1 MRKDVNKKSNNKSK
15 VVSALA
21 MLLVS
26 AVALSSAS
34 YAWFTMSKEV
44 SVKGIELQATA
55 PDNVLIATNSDEFST
70 ITPYASHKDL
80 VVTGDKKDVL
90 KGGVTPETAI
100 AASDL
105 LLPCSSAD
113 GIKLYNTLDIKDSG
127 EDKGAASKYVEST
140 NTAASTELYYVD
152 IPLYILTTGSENV
165 DVAID
170 TEKSSIETV
179 DDGKIYN
186 AVRFAVLAVSDDAMT
201 TSKGVYTMN
210 KEMFTGATPVESVV
224 AEKANYAEN
233 DAAIE
238 LNKVSEVQKNNKIKL
253 KGTAKMT
260 DANVDNNKYQ
270 YTKVVVRVWIEGQ
283 NKNCV
288 TANENQKFKFNLT
301 FKAFK
306 AVE

>member
-1 MRKDVNKKSNNKSK
+1 MRKNVNKKSNNKSK

-44 SVKGIELQATA
+44 SVTGIELQATA
-55 PDNVLIATNSDEFST
+55 PDNVLIATNSDAFET
-70 ITPYASHKDL
+70 ITPYASTKTL
-80 VVTGDKKDVL
+80 EVAEEKKDVL
-90 KGGVTPETAI
+90 KGGVNPETAI

-105 LLPCSSAD
+105 LLPCSSAT
-113 GIKLYNTLDIKDSG
+113 GVNLYNTLDIKDSG
-127 EDKGAASKYVEST
+127 EDKGADSKYTTST
-140 NTAASTELYYVD
+140 NTAAATELYYVD
-152 IPLYILTTGSENV
+152 VPLYILTTGSKNV
-165 DVAID
+165 NVAID

-179 DDGKIYN
+179 AGGEIYN
-186 AVRFAVLAVSDDAMT
+186 AVRFAVLDDAMT

-233 DAAIE
+233 DAAILLGNASNIAE
-238 LNKVSEVQKNNKIKL
+238 NNKIEL
-253 KGTAKMT
+253 KGTANMT
-260 DANVDNNKYQ
+260 GANVDTNKYQ

-288 TANENQKFKFNLT
+288 TANANQKFKFNLT
-301 FKAFK
+301 FKA
-306 AVE
+306 VE

>member
-1 MRKDVNKKSNNKSK
+1 MRKNVNKKSNNKSK

-34 YAWFTMSKEV
+34 YAWFTMSK
-44 SVKGIELQATA
+44 SVKVDGIQLQATA
-55 PDNVLIATNSDEFST
+55 PDNVLIATNSDAFET
-70 ITPYASHKDL
+70 ITPYASTKTL
-80 VVTGDKKDVL
+80 EVAEGKKDVL
-90 KGGVTPETAI
+90 KGGVNPETAI

-105 LLPCSSAD
+105 LLPCSSAT
-113 GIKLYNTLDIKDSG
+113 GVNLYNTLDIKDSG
-127 EDKGAASKYVEST
+127 EDKGADSKYTTST
-140 NTAASTELYYVD
+140 NTAAATELYYVD
-152 IPLYILTTGSENV
+152 VPLYILTTGSKNV
-165 DVAID
+165 NVAID

-179 DDGKIYN
+179 AGGEIYN
-186 AVRFAVLAVSDDAMT
+186 AVRFAVLDDAMT

-233 DAAIE
+233 DAAILLGNASNIAE
-238 LNKVSEVQKNNKIKL
+238 NNKIEL
-253 KGTAKMT
+253 KGTANMT
-260 DANVDNNKYQ
+260 GANVDTNKYQ

-288 TANENQKFKFNLT
+288 TANANQKFKFNLT
-301 FKAFK
+301 FKA
-306 AVE
+306 VE

>member
-1 MRKDVNKKSNNKSK
+1 MRKNVNKKSNNKSK

-44 SVKGIELQATA
+44 SVTGIELQATA
-55 PDNVLIATNSDEFST
+55 PDNVLIATNSDAFET
-70 ITPYASHKDL
+70 ITPYASTKTL
-80 VVTGDKKDVL
+80 EVAEGKKDVL
-90 KGGVTPETAI
+90 KGGVNPETAI

-105 LLPCSSAD
+105 LLPCSSAT
-113 GIKLYNTLDIKDSG
+113 GVNLYNTLDIKDSG
-127 EDKGAASKYVEST
+127 EDKGADSKYTTST
-140 NTAASTELYYVD
+140 NTAAATELYYVD
-152 IPLYILTTGSENV
+152 VPLYILTTGSKNV
-165 DVAID
+165 NVAID

-179 DDGKIYN
+179 AGGEIYN
-186 AVRFAVLAVSDDAMT
+186 AVRFAVLDDAMT

-233 DAAIE
+233 DAAILLGNASNIAE
-238 LNKVSEVQKNNKIKL
+238 NNKIEL
-253 KGTAKMT
+253 KGTANMT
-260 DANVDNNKYQ
+260 GANVDTNKYQ

-288 TANENQKFKFNLT
+288 TANANQKFKFNLT
-301 FKAFK
+301 FKA
-306 AVE
+306 VE

>member
-1 MRKDVNKKSNNKSK
+1 MRKDVNKKSNNRSK

-44 SVKGIELQATA
+44 SVTGIELQATA
-55 PDNVLIATNSDEFST
+55 PDNVLIATNSDAFDT
-70 ITPYASHKDL
+70 ITPYASTKTL
-80 VVTGDKKDVL
+80 EVAEGKKDVL
-90 KGGVTPETAI
+90 KGGVNPETAI

-105 LLPCSSAD
+105 LLPCSSAT
-113 GIKLYNTLDIKDSG
+113 GVNLYNTLDIKDSG
-127 EDKGAASKYVEST
+127 EDKGAESKYTIST

-152 IPLYILTTGSENV
+152 IPLYILTTGSKDV

-179 DDGKIYN
+179 DSGNIFN
-186 AVRFAVLAVSDDAMT
+186 AVRFAVLDDAMT

-224 AEKANYAEN
+224 AEKADYAEN

-238 LNKVSEVQKNNKIKL
+238 LNKASEVKKENKIKL
-253 KGTAKMT
+253 KGTAKM
-260 DANVDNNKYQ
+260 DKANVDTNKYQ

-283 NKNCV
+283 NKYCV
-288 TANENQKFKFNLT
+288 TANANQKFIFNLT
-301 FKAFK
+301 FKAVK